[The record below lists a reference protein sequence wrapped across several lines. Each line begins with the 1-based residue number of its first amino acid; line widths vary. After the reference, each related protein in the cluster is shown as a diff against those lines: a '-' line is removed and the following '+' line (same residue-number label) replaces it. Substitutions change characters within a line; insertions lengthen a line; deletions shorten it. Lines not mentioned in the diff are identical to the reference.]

1 MHVVKTEEDVRKLV
15 PNMIGKTLVTKQTGA
30 NGLPCNSL
38 YIVEKVGKIN
48 IESYNKK
55 MSLMKN
61 IFPLL

>member
-1 MHVVKTEEDVRKLV
+1 
-15 PNMIGKTLVTKQTGA
+15 MIGKTLVTKQTGA